1 MKKITILQTSDIHG
15 SIYPLTYANNEKADV
30 GLGKLATKIKQE
42 RAVDEQLLL
51 IDNGDLIQGTPL
63 TYFYVQFLK
72 KKGNPMISLLNHL
85 SYDAAIIGNHEFN
98 YGLNV
103 LNRAVQA
110 SNFPWLSA
118 NCISLHTGDP
128 YFGKPYLIKV
138 VNSVKIA
145 ILGVTTHYIPNWEDE
160 QNITGLAFKDSL
172 QETKKW
178 VAHIREIERPDV
190 VIVSYHG
197 GFERDLK
204 TGEPTEPLTGENQ
217 GFAICHEVEGID
229 VLLTGHQHRALTG
242 NVNGVEIVQPSNN
255 GQMLGKV
262 ILTLN
267 EQNEIITKTSELLR
281 MEEVEADQEILNLT
295 SDIEA
300 DTQKWLDQPIGK
312 IEGDMVIADAFS
324 VRTSEHPAIE
334 FINKVQ
340 MEVAGVDISATS
352 LFNNLSP
359 GFGTNVTMR
368 DIISNYMFPNT
379 LKVLCVSGQDIK
391 DALEQ
396 SASYFVLN
404 ETGGLEVNRTFIEP
418 KPQHYNYDMWEGIEY
433 VLDIRNPIG
442 QRVTALHYRGEPLQM
457 DGKYQVVMNNYR
469 AGGGG
474 NYTMFKDKPIVK
486 EIPLDMTEIIT
497 NYILARHTVKAT
509 VNHNWKVVWQS

>member
-15 SIYPLTYANNEKADV
+15 SVYPLNYANNEKADV
-30 GLGKLATKIKQE
+30 GLAKLATKIKQE

-63 TYFYVQFLK
+63 TYYYVQFLK
-72 KKGNPMISLLNHL
+72 EENNPMISLLNHL

-98 YGLNV
+98 YGLDV
-103 LNRAVQA
+103 LDRAVQE

-118 NCISLHTGDP
+118 NIIASHTGDP
-128 YFGKPYLIKV
+128 YFGKPYTIKI
-138 VNSVKIA
+138 VNAVKIA

-160 QNITGLAFKDSL
+160 QNIAGLSFNDSL

-178 VAHIREIERPDV
+178 VAHIRETERPDV

-197 GFERDLK
+197 GFERDLDS
-204 TGEPTEPLTGENQ
+204 GEPTELVTGENQ

-242 NVNGVEIVQPSNN
+242 NVNGVEIVQPSSN
-255 GQMLGKV
+255 GQMMGKV
-262 ILTLN
+262 TLTLN
-267 EQNEIITKTSELLR
+267 EQNEIINKTSELLR

-295 SDIEA
+295 SELEA
-300 DTQKWLDQPIGK
+300 QTQKWLDQPIGK
-312 IEGDMVIADAFS
+312 IEGDMVITDAFS

-340 MEVAGVDISATS
+340 MQAAGVDISATS

-396 SASYFVLN
+396 SASYFMLN
-404 ETGGLEVNRTFIEP
+404 ETGKLEVNPAFIHP

-433 VLDIRNPIG
+433 VLDIRKPIG
-442 QRVTALHYRGEPLQM
+442 KRVTTLTLY
-457 DGKYQVVMNNYR
+457 
-469 AGGGG
+469 GGAVTYGWEVPCR
-474 NYTMFKDKPIVK
+474 D
-486 EIPLDMTEIIT
+486 E
-497 NYILARHTVKAT
+497 
-509 VNHNWKVVWQS
+509 

>member
-15 SIYPLTYANNEKADV
+15 SIYPLNYGTNEAADV
-30 GLGKLATKIKQE
+30 GLGKLATIIKQE
-42 RAVDEQLLL
+42 RALDEQLLL
-51 IDNGDLIQGTPL
+51 VDNGDLIQGTPL
-63 TYFYVQFLK
+63 TYYYVQFLK
-72 KKGNPMISLLNHL
+72 DEKNPMISVLNHL

-98 YGLNV
+98 YGMDV
-103 LNRAVQA
+103 VDRAVQE
-110 SNFPWLSA
+110 SDFPWLSA
-118 NCISLHTGDP
+118 NIISESTGEP
-128 YFGKPYLIKV
+128 YFGKPYLIKTI
-138 VNSVKIA
+138 NSVKIA
-145 ILGVTTHYIPNWEDE
+145 ILGVTTHYIPNWESE
-160 QNITGLAFKDSL
+160 QNIAGLKFKDSL

-178 VAHIREIERPDV
+178 VAHIREKESPNV

-197 GFERDLK
+197 GFERDLE
-204 TGEPTEPLTGENQ
+204 TGEPTEPQTGENQ

-242 NVNGVEIVQPSNN
+242 NVNGVAIVQPSNN

-262 ILTLN
+262 TLTLN
-267 EQNEIITKTSELLR
+267 ENNEIINKASELLQ
-281 MEEVEADQEILNLT
+281 MEEVEANQEILKLT
-295 SDIEA
+295 SNVEA
-300 DTQKWLDQPIGK
+300 QTQKWLDQPIGK
-312 IEGDMVIADAFS
+312 IEGDMVITDAFS
-324 VRTSEHPAIE
+324 VRTCEHPAIE

-340 MEVAGVDISATS
+340 MEAAGVDISSTS

-359 GFGTNVTMR
+359 GFRPNVTMR

-379 LKVLCVSGQDIK
+379 LKVLSVSGQDIK
-391 DALEQ
+391 DALKQ
-396 SASYFVLN
+396 SASYFMLN
-404 ETGGLEVNRTFIEP
+404 ESGELKVNPAFIHP

-442 QRVTALHYRGEPLQM
+442 ERVTTLQYHGKPIDL

-474 NYTMFKDKPIVK
+474 NYAMFKDKPIVK

-497 NYILARHTVKAT
+497 SYILNRQTVKAT
-509 VNHNWKVVWQS
+509 VNHNWKVVW